1 MLLSEAMH
9 YRKGTFIFVFLGEY
23 RMKFILLSALLAF
36 NLIAVARAD
45 DDLKKALASP
55 TRSAENIARD
65 SARHPYETLQFFGIK
80 PTMTVVELA
89 PGGGW
94 YTEILAP
101 YLAKKGQLIAA
112 GGDPQSSSEYQRKS
126 AAKYREKLA
135 QTLPPMAK

>member
-1 MLLSEAMH
+1 MH